1 MLNLRRILLAGT
13 LILTFGAETWI
24 GSAATPTMTIGHNF
38 TGSTYGVNSSA
49 IPADCNGVVG
59 PRHFVEFI
67 NGTFAVYNK
76 TNGASVK
83 RIADTKFWSNAG
95 IVLANSDGITDP
107 RVIYDPLSQRW
118 FASMVD
124 LDASTAGAGGD
135 PTLESNDF
143 LLAVSLTSD
152 PTGSWKGFLFQAD
165 PDNGNFADFPTLG
178 VDANGVYLSGDFY
191 HGESNP
197 VGAGL
202 FSFPKAD
209 LVAATP
215 TIANATWFGV
225 MDYAARGQVLQP
237 ANCFDNTPGRILAA
251 SDIGNDSNPHSNIV
265 SSVVQNVGTSNAT
278 LSSSSFIP
286 TLPWVVPDNI
296 DLGVPQFAAAQP
308 DGTQNLIADDARLLA
323 RAFAIAGVVYAVQT
337 TDFNNH
343 LAIRWYR
350 IRASDGVL
358 LESGTI
364 SDPSLDLF
372 YPSIAANQYGVVV
385 IGFNLSGSSSLISSY
400 AIAGQTL
407 NGVTTFGN
415 RVLLQAG
422 ANVYHGDDE
431 ILAQLLGDPVVS
443 RWGDYSATSL
453 DPNDPN
459 RFWTTQM
466 YPSPSTDGDVWS
478 TQITELIT
486 TPQVFLTIQPTGTN
500 VLVSWPNV
508 PGYHLQSTTN
518 FTPSSVW
525 SNVVQTPG
533 TNNGFLTVTWPV
545 PASSRQFF
553 RLKLP

>member
-1 MLNLRRILLAGT
+1 MLNFRRIILAGT
-13 LILTFGAETWI
+13 ILLTFCAETWI
-24 GSAATPTMTIGHNF
+24 GSAASPTLTIGHNF
-38 TGSTYGVNSSA
+38 TSSTYGVNSSA

-76 TNGASVK
+76 TNGQSVK

-95 IVLANSDGITDP
+95 IVLATSDGITDP
-107 RVIYDPLSQRW
+107 RIVYDPLSQRW

-124 LDASTAGAGGD
+124 FDASTAGAGGD

-165 PDNGNFADFPTLG
+165 PDHGYFADFPTLG
-178 VDANGVYLSGDFY
+178 VDATGVYISGDFY
-191 HGESNP
+191 QGEDNP
-197 VGAGL
+197 LGAGL

-209 LVAATP
+209 LIAASP

-225 MDYAARGQVLQP
+225 MNYSARGQVLQP
-237 ANCFDNTPGRILAA
+237 ANCFDNTPCRILAA
-251 SDIGNDSNPHSNIV
+251 SDIGSDSNPHSNIV
-265 SSVVQNVGTSNAT
+265 SFVVQNAGTPNAT
-278 LSSSSFIP
+278 LSSSIFIP
-286 TLPWVVPDNI
+286 TLPWVVPDNP

-323 RAFAIAGVVYAVQT
+323 RAFAVSGVVYAVQT
-337 TDFNNH
+337 TDFNSH

-350 IRASDGVL
+350 VRASDGVL

-364 SDPSLDLF
+364 SDPNLDLY

-385 IGFNLSGSSSLISSY
+385 IGFNLSGSGSLISSY

-407 NGVTTFGN
+407 NGVTTFGG
-415 RVLLQAG
+415 RVLLQSG
-422 ANVYHGDDE
+422 ANDYHGDDE
-431 ILAQLLGDPVVS
+431 ILAQLLGDPAVS

-453 DPNDPN
+453 DPSDPN
-459 RFWTTQM
+459 RFWTIQM

-478 TQITELIT
+478 TRITELIT
-486 TPQVFLTIQPTGTN
+486 APQLFLTIQSAGTN
-500 VLVSWPNV
+500 VVVSWPNI
-508 PGYHLQSTTN
+508 PGYQLQSATN
-518 FTPSSVW
+518 FSTLPVW
-525 SNVVQTPG
+525 SNVGQSPA
-533 TNNGFLTVTWPV
+533 TNNGFLAVTTPLSA
-545 PASSRQFF
+545 ASHRFF
-553 RLKLP
+553 RLLKQ